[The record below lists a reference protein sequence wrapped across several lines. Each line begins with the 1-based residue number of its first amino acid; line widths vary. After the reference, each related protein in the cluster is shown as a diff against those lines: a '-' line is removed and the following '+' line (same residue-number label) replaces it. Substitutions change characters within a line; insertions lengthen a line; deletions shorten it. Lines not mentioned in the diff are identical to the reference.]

1 MRCGWAWGH
10 GGAAA
15 GYETWAL
22 ASRDGSHV
30 VFLGA
35 NAYESGAFQDAF
47 QKAVYSLY
55 CRS

>member
-1 MRCGWAWGH
+1 MKCGWAWGH
-10 GGAAA
+10 GGATG

-35 NAYESGAFQDAF
+35 NAYESGAFADAF
-47 QKAVYSLY
+47 RKAVYALY